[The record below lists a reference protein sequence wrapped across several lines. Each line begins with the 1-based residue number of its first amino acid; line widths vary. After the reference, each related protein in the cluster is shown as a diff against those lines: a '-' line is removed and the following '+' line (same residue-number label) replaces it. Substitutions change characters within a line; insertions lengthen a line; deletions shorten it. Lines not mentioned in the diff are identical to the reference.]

1 MEAEWQL
8 FILINFMWVH
18 MTIGIT
24 ALVVF
29 IILPLKYLF
38 RRTRPIRNKSVS
50 RYCNMRDREN
60 GNPSFPSG
68 DAAACAYFC
77 SVYLYVFSTPWF
89 LVICLPLCS
98 LGRVYVH
105 CHWLL
110 DTVFGAIFGLVFAI
124 FFYHETYFAT
134 FAMPLFN

>member
-1 MEAEWQL
+1 
-8 FILINFMWVH
+8 

-68 DAAACAYFC
+68 DAAACAFFC
-77 SVYLYVFSTPWF
+77 GAYLYVFSTPWF
-89 LVICLPLCS
+89 MIICLPLCS

-110 DTVFGAIFGLVFAI
+110 DTVFGAIIGVVFASY
-124 FFYHETYFAT
+124 FYQETYFAT
-134 FAMPLFN
+134 FAMPLFEKMCQ

>member
-1 MEAEWQL
+1 M